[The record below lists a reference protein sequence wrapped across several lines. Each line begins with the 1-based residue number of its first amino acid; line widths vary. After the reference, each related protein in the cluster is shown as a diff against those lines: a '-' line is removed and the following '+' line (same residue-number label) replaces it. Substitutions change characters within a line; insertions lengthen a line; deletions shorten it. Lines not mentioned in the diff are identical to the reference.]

1 MKLAMGMIIPDELH
15 VALRERHRKERDR
28 RVADRIKAVLLRDK
42 GYSYEEIAEVL
53 FLSDEGARKH
63 VADYLREEKLA
74 PENGG
79 SESHVDEEQ
88 SAKLLAHLQE
98 RTYLYVREIVAYVS
112 ATFGVTY
119 SVPGMTAWLHRNGFS
134 YHRPAVVPAKADQA
148 KQEAWLAWYERLKQ
162 TIGDDDHILFGDGV
176 HPTHE
181 VQVACGWIRKGV
193 RKDIPTNGSGKRLNI
208 VGALDLAQM
217 KVYTQEYETI
227 RAEQMIAFLTYLLA
241 QLPRGVIHLIFD
253 QARYS
258 TCAEVAAWLALNPR
272 IRLHFLPSYSPNLNA
287 IECLWKVMREHV
299 MYNRYYAHFKDFTE
313 AIRGFFST
321 TFPQNARQ
329 WTDRLTDNFRVM
341 HSPLIPNS

>member
-1 MKLAMGMIIPDELH
+1 MGIIIPDELH
-15 VALRERHRKERDR
+15 LVLRERHRKERDR

-42 GYSYEEIAEVL
+42 GYSYEEIADVL
-53 FLSDEGARKH
+53 FLSNEGVRKH

-79 SESHVDEEQ
+79 SEPELNAEDT
-88 SAKLLAHLQE
+88 AKLLAHLEE

-112 ATFGVTY
+112 ATFAVEY
-119 SVPGMTAWLHRNGFS
+119 SVSGMTALLHRNGFS
-134 YHRPAVVPAKADQA
+134 YHRPAVVPAKADKA
-148 KQEAWLAWYERLKQ
+148 KQEVWLAWYENLKK
-162 TIGDDDHILFGDGV
+162 TIDDDDHILFGDGV

-181 VQVACGWIRKGV
+181 VQVACGWIRKGA
-193 RKDIPTNGSGKRLNI
+193 RKEMPTNGSGRRLNI
-208 VGALDLAQM
+208 LGALDLSEMA
-217 KVYTQEYETI
+217 VHTQEYDTLDGKN
-227 RAEQMIAFLTYLLA
+227 MIAFLSYLLV
-241 QLPRGVIHLIFD
+241 QLPRGMIHLIFD

-258 TCAEVAAWLALNPR
+258 ICAETAAWLALNPR

-287 IECLWKVMREHV
+287 IECLWKLMREHV

-321 TFPQNARQ
+321 TFPQNATR

-341 HSPLIPNS
+341 QSPLFANS